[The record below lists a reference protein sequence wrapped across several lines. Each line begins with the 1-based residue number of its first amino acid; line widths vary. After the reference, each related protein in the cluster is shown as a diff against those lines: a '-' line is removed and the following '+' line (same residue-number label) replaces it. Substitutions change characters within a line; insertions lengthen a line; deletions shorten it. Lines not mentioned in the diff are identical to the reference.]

1 MQGRVPFRSLVRLL
15 SCAGFLCVAWLLLT
29 SGEASA
35 AEKPVPL
42 EKLQG
47 LVAPNVSDV
56 SAPRA
61 SAGAPSDTPRT
72 VLPPRLTEALAP
84 VVHPATATVRSATS
98 EAMGLVEQVTGAT
111 AVLDRPGK
119 ATTTVVR
126 TTVETVTGVAE
137 TGTMAPDPLRPLEP
151 LLSGAPVRA
160 EADRPVVPAPEA
172 PVARGSVRTSKPTTT
187 QSLAAQGYSRPW
199 MAQLGELSRGGA
211 MGPASEAGQVRAGSH
226 GGTGQSAAPGEVGPL
241 PPLPL
246 PAPQDHPAPAATSSL
261 AGHDL
266 AARTSTWQPA
276 PFGIDGTPDERE
288 FPLAPPPSL
297 SPDNFPD

>member
-1 MQGRVPFRSLVRLL
+1 MRLL

-35 AEKPVPL
+35 AEKPAPL
-42 EKLQG
+42 EKLQS

-56 SAPRA
+56 TAPRA
-61 SAGAPSDTPRT
+61 SGGAPSDAPRT
-72 VLPPRLTEALAP
+72 VLPPRLTKALAP
-84 VVHPATATVRSATS
+84 VVHPATAAVRSATS
-98 EAMGLVEQVTGAT
+98 GATGLVEQVTEAT
-111 AVLDRPGK
+111 AVPDRPVK

-126 TTVETVTGVAE
+126 TAVETVTGVAE

-151 LLSGAPVRA
+151 LLSRAPVRA
-160 EADRPVVPAPEA
+160 EADRPVTPAPEA
-172 PVARGSVRTSKPTTT
+172 LVARGSVHASKPTTT
-187 QSLAAQGYSRPW
+187 PSLAAQGYSRPW

-211 MGPASEAGQVRAGSH
+211 MGPASEAAQVRAGSH
-226 GGTGQSAAPGEVGPL
+226 GTGQSAAPGEDGPL

-246 PAPQDHPAPAATSSL
+246 PAPQDQPAPAVTSSL

-276 PFGIDGTPDERE
+276 PFGIDGTPDERG
-288 FPLAPPPSL
+288 FALAPPPSL
-297 SPDNFPD
+297 RPDNFPD